1 MRLYRHITANH
12 RKLEPYPFKREL
24 VMQAY
29 LMEHES
35 ILALSEADP
44 YSDPTVIDEE
54 VYVERNS
61 SKSGGGRIDLLVKYT
76 DTHVAVVEL
85 KKNKLETEHLYQLC
99 DYLALDKNRENIL
112 KLIAETDKENNNTE
126 NVEKKLDN
134 IVFTGILV
142 GPSINSELANSIT
155 SGNVVYKNQDFA
167 FPIAAITIER
177 FISGGD
183 VFVTSDVYFKQNP
196 GKDFSKYKFGGKIYG
211 KGKLVLAVMKEFI
224 ENRNNVTFAELERD
238 WPWQIQGT
246 KKIGVFANLEVAH
259 EIYESWKY
267 KRHYLNPE
275 QIIELSDGIA
285 IAVSN
290 QWGVDNIDQ
299 FIDKARHYGFKIEVS
314 K

>member
-1 MRLYRHITANH
+1 
-12 RKLEPYPFKREL
+12 
-24 VMQAY
+24 MQAY

-54 VYVERNS
+54 VHVERNS
-61 SKSGGGRIDLLVKYT
+61 SKSGSGRIDLLVKYT
-76 DTHVAVVEL
+76 DTHIAVVEL
-85 KKNKLETEHLYQLC
+85 KKTRLEVEHLNQLC
-99 DYLALDKNRENIL
+99 DYLELASNRNKIL
-112 KLIAETDKENNNTE
+112 KLIADTNKEDKNNET
-126 NVEKKLDN
+126 NVKTLDN
-134 IVFTGILV
+134 IEFTGILV
-142 GPSINSELANSIT
+142 GPSIDSELANSIA
-155 SGNVVYKNQDFA
+155 SGNIKHKNRDFL
-167 FPIAAITIER
+167 FQIAAITLER

-183 VFVTSDVYFKQNP
+183 VYVTSDIYFKQNP

-211 KGKLVLAVMKEFI
+211 KGKLVLAVLKEFI
-224 ENRNNVTFAELERD
+224 ENRVNVTFAELERD

-246 KKIGVFANLEVAH
+246 KKIGVFAKLEEAH

-267 KRHYLNPE
+267 KRHYLNPD

-290 QWGVDNIDQ
+290 QWGVGNIDQ
-299 FIDKARHYGFKIEVS
+299 FIDRAKEYGFKIEVS